1 MATSCLGWKYS
12 SSSVTVFPT
21 ITPQLG
27 IFSVSNTMFSIVE
40 DLGRPR
46 AFLCRVYFPTS
57 SHSRP
62 TDASSLLCH
71 LVYSFLYALP
81 GPPSVNIS
89 LRMASIKQFA
99 FLSTVSRINDA
110 PARMIAMAMKIIAI
124 QERVR
129 RHIGRPSKVT
139 LSICIMLFSIYMKL
153 IVPLTDL

>member
-46 AFLCRVYFPTS
+46 ALLCRVYFAIS
-57 SHSRP
+57 SSSRP
-62 TDASSLLCH
+62 TDASGVLCQ

-89 LRMASIKQFA
+89 LRMASIMQFA
-99 FLSTVSRINDA
+99 FLRTVSRINDA
-110 PARMIAMAMKIIAI
+110 PARMIAIAMKIIAI
-124 QERVR
+124 QKRVR
-129 RHIGRPSKVT
+129 GHMGRPSKVT
-139 LSICIMLFSIYMKL
+139 LSICIMPFSIYTKL
-153 IVPLTDL
+153 IVPHTDL